1 MRFYVL
7 NLRGILLQRVLQ
19 NWIIH
24 IFVFWWI
31 IWVALLYQTQLEF
44 FDFNRLILR
53 IILILIMQR
62 SFAFLILFIWQ
73 WISIR
78 FVHFISNIIYL
89 NLRFILYLPLFLI
102 LIVVEYK
109 WSNAWGVLHFLFYI
123 KLFAFAVDSYIT
135 LRNFIK
141 ILLLR
146 SFIFYTLILIY
157 KG

>member
-31 IWVALLYQTQLEF
+31 IWIALLNQAQLEF
-44 FDFNRLILR
+44 FDFNWLILR

-62 SFAFLILFIWQ
+62 SFAILILFVWQ

-89 NLRFILYLPLFLI
+89 NLWFILYLPLFLI
-102 LIVVEYK
+102 LIIVEYK
-109 WSNAWGVLHFLFYI
+109 WSNAWRILHFLFCI
-123 KLFAFAVDSYIT
+123 KLFAFAVDFYIT
-135 LRNFIK
+135 LRNFII
-141 ILLLR
+141 ILWLR
-146 SFIFYTLILIY
+146 SFIFYMIIIINN
-157 KG
+157 G